1 MVGWNFPSNG
11 GGAINGVADSGIEI
25 FRGKEIPSLAREI
38 CQNSLDAVNDESKPV
53 TVEFQRHEINS
64 TDFPDVR
71 SFQMILKACLN
82 FWNKKSEKT
91 EAFIKQANLKLRSS
105 QTAVLR
111 ISDFNTTGLAEPF
124 NSRAMTGWNT
134 LTKIN
139 GGAIKSDDKAGNFG
153 IGKNAPFA
161 NSFFRTVCYRTFN
174 TKGERA
180 AQAVAKLV
188 SFDLDSWNVAAGT
201 GYFGDMQGNMPV
213 TSIAALDNI
222 YRRTKRGTDVF
233 IYGFNGQ
240 SDWATE
246 LVDELIE
253 NFLVAIYRDKLRL
266 KVQDSVLDKQ
276 SLGKF
281 VKDNAAN
288 YHKIL
293 TGDDAVEFRECDF
306 HDMGKLKLGVL
317 LDPTAKLNRRVLIV
331 RKSGMKLF
339 ELDRFSRTLNF
350 TAILELDGFKL
361 NAFFRQMETPDH
373 TNWEPTRHPTFPA
386 RAKQYL
392 SELKRWVRDTISSLG
407 AENTSDVID
416 VKGLS
421 RMLDFDDAAVGGNSN
436 RVETL
441 DNPAPQENS
450 VQKLSGAN
458 NDPPKIW
465 TLGGSNNSGKKHTP
479 GARQPKP
486 DTGTKKLPPN
496 PSGEKNPVMQPV
508 ACDKVRVI
516 KIGDKKYRLII
527 RIDRNISRGRLEIFA
542 VGENGS
548 RDKLSVMRARADNPN
563 VQTLTVDD
571 DIKFAN
577 LRGGVD
583 AKISFELADEKN
595 YALGVAV
602 YED

>member
-1 MVGWNFPSNG
+1 MIGWNFPSNG

-38 CQNSLDAVNDESKPV
+38 CQNSLDAVNDENFPV
-53 TVEFQRHEINS
+53 TVEFQRHEIS
-64 TDFPDVR
+64 ATDLPDVR
-71 SFQMILKACLN
+71 SFQMILKACRD

-91 EAFIKQANLKLRSS
+91 EAFIKQATVKLKASKIS
-105 QTAVLR
+105 VLR

-124 NSRAMTGWNT
+124 NPRAMTGWNT

-161 NSFFRTVCYRTFN
+161 KSFFRTVCYRTFN

-188 SFDLDSWNVAAGT
+188 SFDLDAWNVAAGT
-201 GYFGDMQGNMPV
+201 GYFGDTQGNMPV

-306 HDMGKLKLGVL
+306 HGMGKLKLGVL
-317 LDPTAKLNRRVLIV
+317 LDSTAKLNRRVLIV

-373 TNWEPTRHPTFPA
+373 TNREPTRHPTFPA

-407 AENTSDVID
+407 AENTSDEVN
-416 VKGLS
+416 VEGLS

-450 VQKLSGAN
+450 SQKLSGAN
-458 NDPPKIW
+458 NDPPTIL
-465 TLGGSNNSGKKHTP
+465 TS
-479 GARQPKP
+479 GARQRNP
-486 DTGTKKLPPN
+486 DTGKKKPPPN
-496 PSGEKNPVMQPV
+496 PSDEKKSVMQSV

-516 KIGDKKYRLII
+516 KIGSRKYRLIV

-583 AKISFELADEKN
+583 AKITFELADEKN